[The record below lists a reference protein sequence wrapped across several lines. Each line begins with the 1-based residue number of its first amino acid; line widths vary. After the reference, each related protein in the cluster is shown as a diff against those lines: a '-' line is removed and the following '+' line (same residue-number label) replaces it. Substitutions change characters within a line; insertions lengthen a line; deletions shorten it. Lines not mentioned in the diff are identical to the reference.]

1 MDSSPKQ
8 FGPFLVFLALCALG
22 LLVYGQTVPY
32 PFVHDEVVFIQQNP
46 RLAFFDWKNIF
57 QATTVPAGT
66 EAVINVYYRPLLEL
80 LYRVEY
86 IFFGLNPAGYHFFNI
101 LFHIA
106 NSFLVYYLVNVLLR
120 GRKEFALAVAV
131 LFLLH
136 PVQSEAVACI
146 SGISNLLF
154 AFFVLASLC
163 FYSKYLQQDSARFYI
178 LSLSAFALALLAK
191 EQAVILPVLLF
202 LLEMISPPS
211 SPRPLIPRAV
221 RIGGYFVVLMIYW
234 GARKIL
240 IPDGALPAVAF
251 NYELFLRVLSIPRTV
266 LMYLGTIFFPH
277 DLHYYRSVDILR
289 PNGVSIILFLV
300 VLSAVVGI
308 ILKVPRSHRRVLLV
322 GAGWFGITLLPV
334 LNIVPLINEYSLIL
348 TAEHFLYLPL
358 LGVLLFVLGL
368 GDILLSVFPE
378 PRRIFW
384 AKGGVCV
391 LAVILGAATIRQST
405 CWAGEIPLFERTVKF
420 EKDLGRA
427 HILLAKAYYRN
438 GEYAKA
444 IGMYRRALAIMD
456 GYLAKVGSQPVA
468 SVYLGFI
475 KEIHFDLAHCFEGL
489 GDLEEAVHWYLRAL
503 VIDRNDAVV
512 HNNLG
517 IVYLRLGDQEKAAAH
532 FREAIILDPRFVAA
546 PKNLEELLRS
556 QEATGK

>member
-1 MDSSPKQ
+1 MNSFFKQ
-8 FGPFLVFLALCALG
+8 PGSLLIFLALCVLG
-22 LLVYGQTVPY
+22 FLAYGQTIAY
-32 PFVHDEVVFIQQNP
+32 PFVHDDVVFIQQNP

-57 QATTVPAGT
+57 QGTVISVDSSPG
-66 EAVINVYYRPLLEL
+66 INAYYRPLLEL

-86 IFFGLNPAGYHFFNI
+86 VFFGLNPSGYHFLNI

-106 NSFLVYYLVNVLLR
+106 NSFLVYWLVNVLAQ
-120 GRKEFALAVAV
+120 GRKGFALAAAV

-154 AFFVLASLC
+154 AFLVLAGLY
-163 FYSKYLQQDSARFYI
+163 FYLRNSVTSHV
-178 LSLSAFALALLAK
+178 LSLLAFALALLAK
-191 EQAVILPVLLF
+191 EQAVVLPILIVLLEIIYP
-202 LLEMISPPS
+202 LSVT
-211 SPRPLIPRAV
+211 RPILPRAV
-221 RIGGYFVVLMIYW
+221 RIGGYFVVLIIYFLV
-234 GARKIL
+234 RKIL
-240 IPDGALPAVAF
+240 LPEGTMPAIAF

-266 LMYLGTIFFPH
+266 LMYLGTIFLPY

-289 PNGVSIILFLV
+289 PNGASIIAFLI
-300 VLSAVVGI
+300 VLGAVVWT
-308 ILKVPRSHRRVLLV
+308 ILKVPQPYRRLLLW

-368 GDILLSVFPE
+368 GDLFLGRMPERRRAIL
-378 PRRIFW
+378 

-391 LAVILGAATIRQST
+391 LAVILGAAAIRQST
-405 CWAGEIPLFERTVKF
+405 CWAGEIPLFERTVRF
-420 EKDLGRA
+420 EKALGRA
-427 HILLAKAYYRN
+427 HILLARAYYKN

-444 IGMYRRALAIMD
+444 IGTYRRALAIMD
-456 GYLAKVGSQPVA
+456 GYLAKVGSQPAA
-468 SVYLGFI
+468 SVYLGFV

-489 GDLEEAVHWYLRAL
+489 GDFQEAVNWYLRAL
-503 VIDRNDAVV
+503 VIDHNDAVV

-517 IVYLRLGDQEKAAAH
+517 IIYLKLGDQEKAAAH
-532 FREAIILDPRFVAA
+532 FREI
-546 PKNLEELLRS
+546 
-556 QEATGK
+556 GK